1 VGDARV
7 VMVVGEPREPDEVTT
22 WKSFTVAV
30 DDICAAAGIE
40 VPPGAEIEVDVPD
53 RTSIRFTVK
62 YVDTATAR
70 RLRHGSP

>member
-7 VMVVGEPREPDEVTT
+7 TPAGAAREPDEVTT

-30 DDICAAAGIE
+30 GDICTAAGIE

-62 YVDTATAR
+62 YVDTAAAR
-70 RLRHGSP
+70 RLRQGSP